1 MERDDNLIPESP
13 HDAGVPEE
21 DDTRIED
28 VEPVHLLANDARSRL
43 ERDGFTDAQILKWAE
58 AYFETHREGDVDEFV
73 DWIRRQER
81 DA

>member
-1 MERDDNLIPESP
+1 MERDDELIPESP
-13 HDAGVPEE
+13 QDVGVSAA

-28 VEPVHLLANDARSRL
+28 VEPVHLLANEARERL
-43 ERDGFTDAQILKWAE
+43 EHDGFTDAQILRWAE

-73 DWIRRQER
+73 DWIRRQES